1 MKQPPSL
8 GHIVHIHLQQ
18 IVGDIAHHHVAT
30 KACAAMITDVDLGQG
45 GAVSLVVF
53 EPGAE
58 LRHLSHVP
66 FAEVPTPNH
75 WSWPPMMSPAAP
87 SPSKPSA
94 GGI

>member
-8 GHIVHIHLQQ
+8 GRIVHIHLQQ
-18 IVGDIAHHHVAT
+18 IVGDMAHHHVAT
-30 KACAAMITDVDLGQG
+30 KARAAMITDVGEDNT
-45 GAVSLVVF
+45 VSLVVF

-66 FAEVPTPNH
+66 FSDTPEPNH
-75 WSWPPMMSPAAP
+75 WSWPPMVSPAAP